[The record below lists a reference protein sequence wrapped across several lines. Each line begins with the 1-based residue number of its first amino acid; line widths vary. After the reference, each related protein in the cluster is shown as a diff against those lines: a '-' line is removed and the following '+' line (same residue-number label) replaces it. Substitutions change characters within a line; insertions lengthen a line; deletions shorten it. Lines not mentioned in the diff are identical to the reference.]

1 MKWISGCVVVV
12 VVAGLVAACGG
23 DSSKHQELLVFSGE
37 ANRLNAYAPD
47 QDDEK
52 QTVIQNRNQDPNG
65 WGINAQI
72 CFDPN
77 AGPRFI
83 AGEDTAQPNPPQGW
97 GFFQLNGNV
106 IGALSATRIGK
117 LTPTYQGSLDHAE
130 NYGCRFL
137 SVSSVA
143 TSAL

>member
-47 QDDEK
+47 RDDEK

-65 WGINAQI
+65 WDINAQI

-77 AGPRFI
+77 GSHRFI
-83 AGEDTAQPNPPQGW
+83 AG
-97 GFFQLNGNV
+97 
-106 IGALSATRIGK
+106 
-117 LTPTYQGSLDHAE
+117 
-130 NYGCRFL
+130 
-137 SVSSVA
+137 
-143 TSAL
+143 